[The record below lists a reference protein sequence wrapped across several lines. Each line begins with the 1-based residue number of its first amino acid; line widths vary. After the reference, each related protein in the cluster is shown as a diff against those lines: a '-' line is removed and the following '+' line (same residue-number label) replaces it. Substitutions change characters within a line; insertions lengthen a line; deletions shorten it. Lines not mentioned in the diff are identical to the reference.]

1 MTVGRSTYAPPENLA
16 IADWSYRPSHAVQSW
31 GRRLDEQLRSLLA
44 RERARLGPLSLR
56 EADELLAYWTG
67 QLPTVPA
74 LSVAFSGLG
83 PSAGG
88 WVREVGELSRLI
100 RNAAA
105 AGHGLT
111 SLVTREG
118 GQVSEAESPEAA
130 QGRW

>member
-1 MTVGRSTYAPPENLA
+1 V
-16 IADWSYRPSHAVQSW
+16 
-31 GRRLDEQLRSLLA
+31 
-44 RERARLGPLSLR
+44 SLR
-56 EADELLAYWTG
+56 ESDELLAYWTG
-67 QLPTVPA
+67 QLPEAPA

-83 PSAGG
+83 PTASA

-118 GQVSEAESPEAA
+118 GQVIETEPSGPAPA
-130 QGRW
+130 GW

>member
-1 MTVGRSTYAPPENLA
+1 VKTWE
-16 IADWSYRPSHAVQSW
+16 
-31 GRRLDEQLRSLLA
+31 RRLDDQLKNLLG
-44 RERARLGPLSLR
+44 RERARLGPVSLR
-56 EADELLAYWTG
+56 ESDELLAYWMG
-67 QLPTVPA
+67 QVPDAAA

-83 PSAGG
+83 PTAGG

-118 GQVSEAESPEAA
+118 GQMVTESEPSGPAP
-130 QGRW
+130 GGW